1 MKRAIVLLGFF
12 AFLSSSSYSQTI
24 LDGAYIKEHVRT
36 KKVVPY
42 PPIREA
48 DVLWSK
54 RIWRTID
61 LKEKINFSFYYPI
74 EPIKGR
80 LSLFDVIKQSLL
92 VDGSLTAYSP
102 GPAFQDDEFT
112 TPLSP
117 EEIKTIFIRKDTS
130 MVEDIDT
137 GEFIEVVQDIELGS
151 TEITQYR
158 IKEIWY
164 FDKQTSSIQVRIIGI
179 APMKEYYSEEGLML
193 GYQPVFWLYY
203 PECRYV
209 FVNYESFNPKND
221 AQRISFDDLL
231 SKRIFNSYI
240 IKEENVYDRMIGAY
254 AQGVDAL
261 LESERIKKEIFN
273 WEHDLWSY

>member
-1 MKRAIVLLGFF
+1 MKRAVLLFGFIVMI
-12 AFLSSSSYSQTI
+12 ASLSNGQTI
-24 LDGAYIKEHVRT
+24 LDGAYIKENVRT

-42 PPIREA
+42 PSVREA

-61 LKEKINFSFYYPI
+61 LREKANFSLYYPI

-80 LSLFDVIKQSLL
+80 LSLFDVIKQSIM

-102 GPAFQDDEFT
+102 GPTYQDDEFT
-112 TPLSP
+112 SPLSQ
-117 EEIKTIFIRKDTS
+117 EEIKGIFVKIDTV
-130 MVEDIDT
+130 MTEDLDT
-137 GEFIEVVQDIELGS
+137 GEFIMVPQEKELGS

-158 IKEIWY
+158 VKEVWY
-164 FDKQTSSIQVRIIGI
+164 FDKQSSTIQVRVIGI
-179 APMKEYYSEEGLML
+179 APMKEVYSEEGAFM
-193 GYQPVFWLYY
+193 GYQPIFWLYY

-209 FVNYESFNPKND
+209 FVNFETFNPQND
-221 AQRISFDDLL
+221 AQRISFDDLV
-231 SKRIFNSYI
+231 SKRMFDSYV
-240 IKEENVYDRMIGAY
+240 IKEDNVYDRMINSY
-254 AQGVDAL
+254 ASGIDAL

>member
-1 MKRAIVLLGFF
+1 MKRAIALFGFF
-12 AFLSSSSYSQTI
+12 VFISSFSYSQTI

-42 PPIREA
+42 PPVREA

-54 RIWRTID
+54 RIWRTIN
-61 LKEKINFSFYYPI
+61 LKEKINYSFYYPI

-117 EEIKTIFIRKDTS
+117 EEIKTIFIKKDTS
-130 MVEDIDT
+130 MIEDIDT

-151 TEITQYR
+151 TQITQYR
-158 IKEIWY
+158 LKEIWY

-193 GYQPVFWLYY
+193 GYQPIFWLYY

-254 AQGVDAL
+254 ASGIDAM

>member
-1 MKRAIVLLGFF
+1 MKRAIALFGFF
-12 AFLSSSSYSQTI
+12 VFISSFSYSQTI

-61 LKEKINFSFYYPI
+61 LKEKINFAFYYPV

-117 EEIKTIFIRKDTS
+117 EEIKGIFIKKDTS

-137 GEFIEVVQDIELGS
+137 GEFIEIIQDIELGS
-151 TEITQYR
+151 VEILQYR
-158 IKEIWY
+158 VKEIWY

-179 APMKEYYSEEGLML
+179 APMKEVYSEEQVFM
-193 GYQPVFWLYY
+193 GYQPIFWLYY

-221 AQRISFDDLL
+221 AQRISYDDLL

-240 IKEENVYDRMIGAY
+240 IKEENVYDRMIGSY

>member
-1 MKRAIVLLGFF
+1 MKRAIALFGFF
-12 AFLSSSSYSQTI
+12 VFISSFSYSQTI

-42 PPIREA
+42 PPVREA

-54 RIWRTID
+54 RIWRTIN
-61 LKEKINFSFYYPI
+61 LKEKINYSFYYPI

-117 EEIKTIFIRKDTS
+117 EEIKTIFIKKDTS
-130 MVEDIDT
+130 MIEDIDT

-151 TEITQYR
+151 TQITQYR
-158 IKEIWY
+158 LKEIWY

-193 GYQPVFWLYY
+193 GYQPIFWLYY

-254 AQGVDAL
+254 TSGIDAM

>member
-1 MKRAIVLLGFF
+1 MKRAILLVGFF
-12 AFLSSSSYSQTI
+12 TMLGSFSYGQTI

-36 KKVVPY
+36 KKVIPY
-42 PPIREA
+42 PSVREA

-61 LKEKINFSFYYPI
+61 LKEKINFSLYYPI

-80 LSLFDVIKQSLL
+80 LSLFDVIKQSIM

-102 GPAFQDDEFT
+102 GPTYQDDEFT

-117 EEIKTIFIRKDTS
+117 EEIKGIFIQMDTS
-130 MVEDIDT
+130 MIEDIDT
-137 GEFIEVVQDIELGS
+137 GEFLEIVQEIELGS
-151 TEITQYR
+151 EQITKYNV
-158 IKEIWY
+158 KEVWY
-164 FDKQTSSIQVRIIGI
+164 FDKQLSTIQVRIIGI
-179 APMKEYYSEEGLML
+179 APMKEVYSENGDLL
-193 GYQPVFWLYY
+193 GYQPIFWLYY

-221 AQRISFDDLL
+221 AQRISYDDLL

-240 IKEENVYDRMIGAY
+240 IKEENVYDRMINSY
-254 AQGVDAL
+254 AQGIDAL

>member
-1 MKRAIVLLGFF
+1 MKRAIALFGFF
-12 AFLSSSSYSQTI
+12 VFISSFAYSQTI

-36 KKVVPY
+36 KRVVPY
-42 PPIREA
+42 PPIRES

-61 LKEKINFSFYYPI
+61 LKEKLNFSLYYPI

-102 GPAFQDDEFT
+102 GPLLQDDEFT

-117 EEIKTIFIRKDTS
+117 EEIKNIFFKSDTS
-130 MVEDIDT
+130 MAENIDT
-137 GEFIEVVQDIELGS
+137 GEFEEVIQDIELGS

-158 IKEIWY
+158 LKEIWY
-164 FDKQTSSIQVRIIGI
+164 FDKQTSTIQVRIIGI
-179 APMKEYYSEEGLML
+179 APMKEVFSEEGIFQ
-193 GYQPVFWLYY
+193 GYQPVFWLYF

-231 SKRIFNSYI
+231 NKRIFSSII
-240 IKEENVYDRMIGAY
+240 IKEENVYDRMINSY
-254 AQGVDAL
+254 ASGVDAL

>member
-1 MKRAIVLLGFF
+1 MKRAILLFGFIVMI
-12 AFLSSSSYSQTI
+12 ASLSNGQTI
-24 LDGAYIKEHVRT
+24 LDGAYIKENVRT

-42 PPIREA
+42 PPVREA

-54 RIWRTID
+54 RIWRAID
-61 LKEKINFSFYYPI
+61 LREKANYSLYYPI

-80 LSLFDVIKQSLL
+80 LSLFDVIKQSIM

-102 GPAFQDDEFT
+102 GPTFQDDEFT

-117 EEIKTIFIRKDTS
+117 EEIKQVFVKVDT
-130 MVEDIDT
+130 MATEDPDT
-137 GEFIEVVQDIELGS
+137 GEWIDVIQEIELGS
-151 TEITQYR
+151 TEITQYTV
-158 IKEIWY
+158 KEVWY
-164 FDKQTSSIQVRIIGI
+164 FDKQSSTIQVRIIGI
-179 APMKEYYSEEGLML
+179 APMKEYYSEEGLFM
-193 GYQPVFWLYY
+193 GYQPIFWLYF

-209 FVNYESFNPKND
+209 FVNFESFNPQND
-221 AQRISFDDLL
+221 AQRISYDDLM
-231 SKRIFNSYI
+231 SKRMFDSYI
-240 IKEENVYDRMIGAY
+240 IKEENVYDRKIFDY

>member
-1 MKRAIVLLGFF
+1 MKRAILLIGFF
-12 AFLSSSSYSQTI
+12 TMLGSFSYGQTI

-36 KKVVPY
+36 KKVIAY
-42 PPIREA
+42 PSVREA

-61 LKEKINFSFYYPI
+61 LKEKINFSLYYPI

-80 LSLFDVIKQSLL
+80 LSLFDVIKQSIM

-102 GPAFQDDEFT
+102 GPTYQDDEFT

-117 EEIKTIFIRKDTS
+117 EEIKGIFIQMDTS
-130 MVEDIDT
+130 MIEDIDT
-137 GEFIEVVQDIELGS
+137 GEFLEIVQEIELGS
-151 TEITQYR
+151 EKITKYN
-158 IKEIWY
+158 IKEVWY
-164 FDKQTSSIQVRIIGI
+164 FDKQLSSIQVRIIGI
-179 APMKEYYSEEGLML
+179 APMKEVYSENGDLL
-193 GYQPVFWLYY
+193 GYQPIFWLYY

-221 AQRISFDDLL
+221 AQRISYDDLF

-240 IKEENVYDRMIGAY
+240 IKEENVYDRMINSY
-254 AQGVDAL
+254 AQGIDAL

>member
-1 MKRAIVLLGFF
+1 MKRAILLFGFIVMI
-12 AFLSSSSYSQTI
+12 ASLSNGQTI
-24 LDGAYIKEHVRT
+24 LDGAYIKENVRT

-42 PPIREA
+42 PPVREA

-54 RIWRTID
+54 RIWRSID
-61 LKEKINFSFYYPI
+61 LREKANYSLYYPI

-80 LSLFDVIKQSLL
+80 LSMFDVIKQSIM

-102 GPAFQDDEFT
+102 GPTYQDDEFT

-117 EEIKTIFIRKDTS
+117 EEIKGIFITIDTLTT
-130 MVEDIDT
+130 EDPDT
-137 GEFIEVVQDIELGS
+137 GEFIDVIQETELGS

-158 IKEIWY
+158 VKEVWY
-164 FDKQTSSIQVRIIGI
+164 FDKQSSTIQVRIIGI
-179 APMKEYYSEEGLML
+179 APMKEVYSEEGSFL
-193 GYQPVFWLYY
+193 GYQPIFWLYY

-209 FVNYESFNPKND
+209 FVNFESFNPQND
-221 AQRISFDDLL
+221 AQRISYDDLM
-231 SKRIFNSYI
+231 SKRMFDSYI
-240 IKEENVYDRMIGAY
+240 IKEENVYDRMINSY
-254 AQGVDAL
+254 AQGIDAL

>member
-1 MKRAIVLLGFF
+1 MKRAILLFGFIVMI
-12 AFLSSSSYSQTI
+12 ASLSNGQTI
-24 LDGAYIKEHVRT
+24 LDGAYIKENVRT

-42 PPIREA
+42 PPVREA

-54 RIWRTID
+54 RIWRSID
-61 LKEKINFSFYYPI
+61 LREKANYSLYYPI

-80 LSLFDVIKQSLL
+80 LSLFDVIKQSIM

-102 GPAFQDDEFT
+102 GPTFQDDEFT

-117 EEIKTIFIRKDTS
+117 EEIKAVFISVDTLTT
-130 MVEDIDT
+130 EDPDT
-137 GEFIEVVQDIELGS
+137 GEFIDVVQETELGS

-158 IKEIWY
+158 IKEVWY
-164 FDKQTSSIQVRIIGI
+164 FDKQSSTIQVRIIGI
-179 APMKEYYSEEGLML
+179 APMKEYYSEEGLFM
-193 GYQPVFWLYY
+193 GYQPIFWLYY

-209 FVNYESFNPKND
+209 FVNFESFNPRND
-221 AQRISFDDLL
+221 AQRISYDDLM
-231 SKRIFNSYI
+231 SKRMFDSFIY
-240 IKEENVYDRMIGAY
+240 KEENVYDRIIGSY
-254 AQGVDAL
+254 AQGIDAL

>member
-12 AFLSSSSYSQTI
+12 LFVGSFSYGQTI

-42 PPIREA
+42 PPVREA

-54 RIWRTID
+54 RVWRTLD
-61 LKEKINFSFYYPI
+61 LREKVNFSFYYPI

-80 LSLFDVIKQSLL
+80 LSLFDVIKQAIT

-102 GPAFQDDEFT
+102 GPTFQDDEFT

-117 EEIKTIFIRKDTS
+117 QEIQDIF
-130 MVEDIDT
+130 VQIDT
-137 GEFIEVVQDIELGS
+137 VVIENMDGEFEDSYQEVELTS
-151 TEITQYR
+151 VDITQYR
-158 IKEIWY
+158 IKEVWY
-164 FDKQTSSIQVRIIGI
+164 FDKQSSTMQVRIIGI
-179 APMKEYYSEEGLML
+179 APMKEVYSEEGTFL
-193 GYQPVFWLYY
+193 GYQPIFWLYY

-221 AQRISFDDLL
+221 AQRISYDDLL
-231 SKRIFNSYI
+231 SKRKFNSYI
-240 IKEENVYDRMIGAY
+240 IKEENVYDRYINSY

-261 LESERIKKEIFN
+261 LESERIKKEIFT

>member
-1 MKRAIVLLGFF
+1 MLGS
-12 AFLSSSSYSQTI
+12 LSYGQTI

-42 PPIREA
+42 PPVREA

-61 LKEKINFSFYYPI
+61 LRQKINIPLYYPI
-74 EPIKGR
+74 TPLKGR
-80 LSLFDVIKQSLL
+80 LSLFDVIKQSIM

-102 GPAFQDDEFT
+102 GPTFQDDEFT

-117 EEIKTIFIRKDTS
+117 EEIKGVFITIDTS
-130 MVEDIDT
+130 FTEDIDT
-137 GEFIEVVQDIELGS
+137 GDFVEVIQEVELES
-151 TEITQYR
+151 SSITQYN
-158 IKEIWY
+158 IKEVWY
-164 FDKQTSSIQVRIIGI
+164 FDKQTSTIQVRIIGV
-179 APMKEYYSEEGLML
+179 APMKEYYSEEGLFM
-193 GYQPVFWLYY
+193 GYQPIFWLYY

-209 FVNYESFNPKND
+209 FVNYESFNPQND
-221 AQRISFDDLL
+221 AQRISYDDLF
-231 SKRIFNSYI
+231 SKRIFDSYI
-240 IKEENVYDRMIGAY
+240 IKEENVYDRPINNY
-254 AQGVDAL
+254 AQGIDAL